1 MRYDPAMSEQIKL
14 KGSQRKWLRGQAH
27 SLKPVV
33 QIGRNGLTEGTLRE
47 IDFAL
52 DVHELI
58 KVQATATK
66 DEKQELARQIQEKL
80 GAETVGLIG
89 HILILYREHSD
100 PEQQRFELP
109 D

>member
-1 MRYDPAMSEQIKL
+1 MRYDRRMDKL

-47 IDFAL
+47 IDHAL
-52 DVHELI
+52 GVHELI
-58 KVQATATK
+58 KVQATAPK
-66 DEKQELARQIQEKL
+66 DEKREMAQQIEEKL
-80 GAETVGLIG
+80 GAEAVGLIG
-89 HILILYREHSD
+89 HILILYREHED
-100 PEQQRFELP
+100 PEERRFELP